1 MNVKIK
7 KQITIKISIKRK
19 VFLLEFGPIF
29 GPGVKFIMNINF
41 KKRFLKLVCDDYNKK
56 TDFTIHPFF
65 LLNKNLFISILGW
78 IENSF
83 FF

>member
-65 LLNKNLFISILGW
+65 FVKQKSLYKYFGVD
-78 IENSF
+78 
-83 FF
+83 